1 MYMHFVHGKQTPK
14 KASKASKTDSKMQ
27 IFALASCS
35 SDSSSQDDDQH
46 MSAYSD
52 RYMGGPLYK
61 GKSKTE
67 PTSTSTKK
75 VFDSKTVSQKVR
87 KRLTSSR
94 KTPISSGDSLPTAES
109 YDSGSHA
116 DAQIDVRDKYKKIS
130 VVKEQDSENAIIK
143 NEQKH
148 ELKGDKTLNQNTELY
163 LNTIHKASSDRKKKN
178 AGRNTLGS
186 RFPSSL
192 GNTFADE
199 QNTSAQLIQH
209 SLPDLC

>member
-1 MYMHFVHGKQTPK
+1 
-14 KASKASKTDSKMQ
+14 MQ
-27 IFALASCS
+27 IFSLASCS

-61 GKSKTE
+61 GKSKTK
-67 PTSTSTKK
+67 PISTSTKK
-75 VFDSKTVSQKVR
+75 AFDSKTVSQKV
-87 KRLTSSR
+87 KERLTSSR

-109 YDSGSHA
+109 HDSGSHA
-116 DAQIDVRDKYKKIS
+116 DVQIDVRDNYKKRS
-130 VVKEQDSENAIIK
+130 VVKEQDSENAII
-143 NEQKH
+143 NSDQKH
-148 ELKGDKTLNQNTELY
+148 ELKGDKIMNQNYTEVY

-178 AGRNTLGS
+178 AGRTTLGS

-192 GNTFADE
+192 GNAFADE
-199 QNTSAQLIQH
+199 QKTSAQMIQH